1 MIRIANSYSGYSTF
15 LTHLKQWSVPH
26 ARRGRERR
34 NSGGGGCYYNLQQHF
49 PDVLFL
55 HALILLSF
63 LIIPPPSPPSY
74 RLRSKLPLF

>member
-49 PDVLFL
+49 P
-55 HALILLSF
+55 
-63 LIIPPPSPPSY
+63 
-74 RLRSKLPLF
+74 KT